1 MKFPFD
7 AKRLLF
13 ENFDSP
19 RNKTQRKAKFKKRI
33 HSLNKTWSKTFI
45 KRENKIFLNGSFQKN
60 LIEYIAHCINKY
72 LNN

>member
-1 MKFPFD
+1 MYHKTKLRMHEASFRFV

-45 KRENKIFLNGSFQKN
+45 KRENKTF
-60 LIEYIAHCINKY
+60 
-72 LNN
+72 